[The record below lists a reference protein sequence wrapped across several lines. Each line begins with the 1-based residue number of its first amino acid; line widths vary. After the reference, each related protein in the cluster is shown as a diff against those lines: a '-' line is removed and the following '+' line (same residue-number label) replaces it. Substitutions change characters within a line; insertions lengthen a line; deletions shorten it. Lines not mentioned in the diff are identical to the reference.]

1 MKNRA
6 PLDPEYFDLCQAEIF
21 AAGAHS
27 KGLTLDL
34 SSKGAAMRRIGIVA
48 VIVALAACGG
58 SSSAPA
64 THFASTLSAAN
75 ESPATTSSGTATASY
90 TVIGSVGYTNT
101 GANIS
106 YAITFNGL
114 TTPASAAQIQVG
126 AAGTNGT
133 AAISLTPPAP
143 AGTSGT
149 ITGTFSA
156 ANIQAASGG
165 GVNVGAG
172 SMDDLLAAMRAGNT
186 YTNITT
192 SGSVNGEIRG
202 QNQPQ

>member
-1 MKNRA
+1 MQIRA
-6 PLDPEYFDLCQAEIF
+6 PLDPEYFDLSEAGIF
-21 AAGAHS
+21 APGAHS
-27 KGLTLDL
+27 KGRTLDL
-34 SSKGAAMRRIGIVA
+34 SSKGAAMSRIGIVA

-75 ESPATTSSGTATASY
+75 ESPATMSSGTATASY

-101 GANIS
+101 GANVS
-106 YAITFNGL
+106 YTITFNGL
-114 TTPASAAQIQVG
+114 TAAASAAQILVG
-126 AAGTNGT
+126 PAGTNGT
-133 AAISLTPPAP
+133 AAISFTVPA
-143 AGTSGT
+143 ATSGS
-149 ITGTFSA
+149 INGTFSA
-156 ANIQAASGG
+156 ANVQAASGG

>member
-1 MKNRA
+1 MKIRA

-64 THFASTLSAAN
+64 THFASTLSAVN

-106 YAITFNGL
+106 YAITFSGL
-114 TTPASAAQIQVG
+114 TAPASAAQIQVG

-133 AAISLTPPAP
+133 AAISLNAP
-143 AGTSGT
+143 AAMSGT

-156 ANIQAASGG
+156 VNIQAASGG

>member
-1 MKNRA
+1 MQIRA
-6 PLDPEYFDLCQAEIF
+6 PLDPEYFDLSEAGIF
-21 AAGAHS
+21 APGAHS
-27 KGLTLDL
+27 KGRTLDL
-34 SSKGAAMRRIGIVA
+34 SSKGAAMSRIGIAA

-58 SSSAPA
+58 SSAPA
-64 THFASTLSAAN
+64 THFNSTLSAAN
-75 ESPATTSSGTATASY
+75 ESPATTSPGTATASY

-106 YAITFNGL
+106 YAITFSGL
-114 TTPASAAQIQVG
+114 AAPASAARIQVG

-133 AAISLTPPAP
+133 AAVSLTPQAP
-143 AGTSGT
+143 ATSGT